1 MSKVLALLNLALL
14 IAFPVAWAAPIL
26 RAGVLPFF
34 GMSEISVLSGI
45 RSLLES
51 DPWLAL
57 LVALLALVAP
67 YVKILTLAGI
77 QFGYLTARALP
88 LVKFAGRLAMAE
100 GKLGPLRTA
109 MNDCRRRPGAS
120 LFPEFDRRVEILA
133 EVLLAGFADAAI
145 SEFGTHP
152 LLAAFAVGAVVPDH
166 GGGLARADTAAD
178 IEIAP
183 LGLVLGNLQVDD
195 PGIGLVGDYEM
206 PFIGSVGLYGHET
219 ECGAKQGVADAG
231 GDGH

>member
-88 LVKFAGRLAMAE
+88 LVKFAGRLAMADIFLIALYIVVV
-100 GKLGPLRTA
+100 K
-109 MNDCRRRPGAS
+109 GA
-120 LFPEFDRRVEILA
+120 
-133 EVLLAGFADAAI
+133 
-145 SEFGTHP
+145 
-152 LLAAFAVGAVVPDH
+152 
-166 GGGLARADTAAD
+166 GLARVETAW
-178 IEIAP
+178 
-183 LGLVLGNLQVDD
+183 GLWL
-195 PGIGLVGDYEM
+195 
-206 PFIGSVGLYGHET
+206 FTACVGLSLIT
-219 ECGAKQGVADAG
+219 SWLTPVRR
-231 GDGH
+231 